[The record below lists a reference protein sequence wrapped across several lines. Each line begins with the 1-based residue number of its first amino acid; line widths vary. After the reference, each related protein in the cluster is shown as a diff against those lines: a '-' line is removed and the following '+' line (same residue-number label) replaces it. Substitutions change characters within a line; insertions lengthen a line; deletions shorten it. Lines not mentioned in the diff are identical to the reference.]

1 MWQAFW
7 HKKLYRVCMCTC
19 MIKKNKI
26 KKIDMRY
33 NIEKGPLSPYTWYS
47 FSISLYLSL
56 SSSLRR
62 ISREDI
68 EVLIYVFIIIE
79 TVQVEF
85 Y

>member
-7 HKKLYRVCMCTC
+7 H
-19 MIKKNKI
+19 NKYHRQ
-26 KKIDMRY
+26 KKIDT
-33 NIEKGPLSPYTWYS
+33 IEKGLCLLYYNIL
-47 FSISLYLSL
+47 SISLYLSL
-56 SSSLRR
+56 SSSFVVGY
-62 ISREDI
+62 ISGEDI